1 MGFGQA
7 RFDTITHENF
17 GDLSQKFVKGKRT
30 SAFAIPVLCRPHL
43 GQYRCEVDA
52 ADPLP
57 GQIRTRLEGFAWHIS
72 IDQIA
77 SLALRLS
84 SGDAQVDIARKEE
97 RAALVKLQ
105 RLATQ
110 TKTHLKLT
118 GPENCSPDVLQSAL
132 YSAARVLILDDEE
145 SRFALCDYMLAGQ
158 LINDDTVCKQRY
170 VHAVPRFAIES
181 EDLQYRNL
189 SSDGNSVN
197 VPIRCKK

>member
-1 MGFGQA
+1 M
-7 RFDTITHENF
+7 
-17 GDLSQKFVKGKRT
+17 
-30 SAFAIPVLCRPHL
+30 
-43 GQYRCEVDA
+43 
-52 ADPLP
+52 P
-57 GQIRTRLEGFAWHIS
+57 GQVRTTLEGFAWHIS
-72 IDQIA
+72 IDEIA
-77 SLALRLS
+77 SLALRLAS
-84 SGDAQVDIARKEE
+84 DDAQVNFARKQE

-118 GPENCSPDVLQSAL
+118 GPENCSPEVLQSAL

-145 SRFALCDYMLAGQ
+145 SRFALCDYMLAGK

-170 VHAVPRFAIES
+170 VHAVPSFAIES